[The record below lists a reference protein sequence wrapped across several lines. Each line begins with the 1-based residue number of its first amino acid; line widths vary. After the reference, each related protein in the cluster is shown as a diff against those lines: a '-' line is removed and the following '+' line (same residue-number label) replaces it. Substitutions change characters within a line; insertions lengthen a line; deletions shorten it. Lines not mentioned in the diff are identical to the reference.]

1 MNKIVKGH
9 QELKPETI
17 KINKGKDKDGKDKI
31 EEVKGTKLKTGSY
44 GFNSEGQLVNTL
56 ELQKYS
62 SDELPNVIFIDEVSH
77 YNEQEL
83 SAIEQFAAEN
93 QIVVITAGDL
103 QQNTQVAYAD
113 IPGKRDNVETTITR
127 NKFIRSVPL
136 GVSLRS
142 RNKPIDDSMAVVK
155 SLFKDLKEGK
165 KAHDAKTYYAENV
178 EGRPGLYGVKT
189 IKSGD

>member
-1 MNKIVKGH
+1 
-9 QELKPETI
+9 
-17 KINKGKDKDGKDKI
+17 
-31 EEVKGTKLKTGSY
+31 
-44 GFNSEGQLVNTL
+44 
-56 ELQKYS
+56 
-62 SDELPNVIFIDEVSH
+62 
-77 YNEQEL
+77 L

-113 IPGKRDNVETTITR
+113 IPGKKENVSTTITR

-142 RNKPIDDSMAVVK
+142 RNKPIDDSMAVIK

-165 KAHDAKTYYAENV
+165 KAHDVKTYYAENV
-178 EGRPGLYGVKT
+178 EGKPGLYGVKT
-189 IKSGD
+189 IKSADQDDVSDDALE